1 MAEKEKTV
9 VKQTKGKSV
18 KKATKPRQTTKLQPH
33 VTYFGDSILDE
44 VILILLIVVSA
55 VVLFSLLT
63 SHMGVVGE
71 QLRSVFLGLFGFGGI
86 FVPLGVIAYCIW
98 LLMAKQTD
106 GAMLKVSGGVL
117 AVLTISIAAYLCHPM
132 KIAEN
137 MELFQKSAT
146 LYQNGGLK
154 GGGLLGGLLG
164 SCLHQ
169 MLGSLGSVIVIVA
182 LVVIAVI
189 LITGHSFFQAMGHFA
204 IYEKNKHEQRKT
216 VGTERKKTQKKTEKQ
231 RIEERRKSFNIELEE
246 QEEPQQPLEIQ
257 ETMFYQRPKQKLNV
271 KKKEPIYDYVREVQ
285 QEEPKRDFR
294 VVVGGKILEEAE
306 QEPQNNV
313 PEQTD
318 DVKEHIE
325 KEVQTIPNEE
335 LDNPEKATPY
345 QFPSMDLL
353 GKEQK
358 NNLVTN
364 KAEMIENA
372 KKLENTLQSFGVDAK
387 VLQINK
393 GPTVTRY
400 EIAPSQGVKVSKIV
414 NLADDIALNLAANGI
429 RIEAP
434 IPGKAAVGIEVPNKE
449 TQPVY
454 LRSVLESKAFQ
465 EHPSKL
471 AFALGQDIAGNPV
484 VTDIAK
490 MPHLLIA
497 GATGSGKSVCINTLI
512 TSILYKANPDE
523 VKLLLVDPKVVELN
537 VYNGIPHLLIP
548 VVTEPEK
555 ASKAL
560 NWAVREML
568 QRYNDFAACGVRD
581 IKGFND
587 LKQQQGKPEEK
598 MAQIVIII
606 DELADLMMAAQHDV
620 EDAICR
626 LAQMARAAG
635 MHLIIATQR
644 PSVDV
649 ITGVIKAN
657 IPSRLAFAVSS
668 GTDSRTILDM
678 TGAEKLL
685 GKGDMLFYPT
695 GQSKPVRMQ
704 GAFVTDKEV
713 EHIVSFLKEHSS
725 TTYTEEMVEQITT
738 AQKTTNPEMEYE
750 DDFYTKAVNLVIEK
764 QKASTSMLQRQFRI
778 GYPRASRLMDTLEEH
793 GIVGPNE
800 GSKQRKVLYTQTE
813 WETMQSQQT
822 NNME

>member
-18 KKATKPRQTTKLQPH
+18 KKVTKPRQTTKLQPH
-33 VTYFGDSILDE
+33 ITYFGDSILDE

-71 QLRSVFLGLFGFGGI
+71 KLREIFLGLFGFGGI
-86 FVPLGVIAYCIW
+86 FVPLGVIGYCIW
-98 LLMAKQTD
+98 LLAAKQTE
-106 GAMLKVSGGVL
+106 GAVLKISGGIL
-117 AVLTISIAAYLCHPM
+117 AVLTISIAAYVFHPM

-137 MELFQKSAT
+137 MEFFQKSAT
-146 LYQNGGLK
+146 FYQNGGLK

-164 SCLHQ
+164 SGLCQLFGG
-169 MLGSLGSVIVIVA
+169 LGSAIVIVA
-182 LVVIAVI
+182 LVVIAVV
-189 LITGHSFFQAMGHFA
+189 LITGRSFFQAMGHFA

-216 VGTERKKTQKKTEKQ
+216 MGNERKKAQKKTEKQ
-231 RIEERRKSFNIELEE
+231 RIEERRKRFNIELEA
-246 QEEPQQPLEIQ
+246 QEVQQAPKQTLEIQ
-257 ETMFYQRPKQKLNV
+257 ETVFHKSKQKFNV
-271 KKKEPIYDYVREVQ
+271 KKKEPIYDYVQEMQ
-285 QEEPKRDFR
+285 QEPPKRDFR
-294 VVVGGKILEEAE
+294 VVVGGKILEEIT
-306 QEPQNNV
+306 QEPQQNTQEE
-313 PEQTD
+313 PEEIQEQMQTTAD
-318 DVKEHIE
+318 KAVKCP
-325 KEVQTIPNEE
+325 KQTE
-335 LDNPEKATPY
+335 TY
-345 QFPSMDLL
+345 QFPPMDFL
-353 GKEQK
+353 GKEKQ
-358 NNLVTN
+358 NTFVTN

-372 KKLENTLQSFGVDAK
+372 KTLEHTLQSFGVDAK

-393 GPTVTRY
+393 GPTITRY
-400 EIAPSQGVKVSKIV
+400 EVAPSKGVKVSKIV
-414 NLADDIALNLAANGI
+414 GLSDDIALNLAANGI

-434 IPGKAAVGIEVPNKE
+434 IPGKAVVGIEVPNKE
-449 TQPVY
+449 PQSVY
-454 LRSVLESKAFQ
+454 LRTVLESKTFQ

-512 TSILYKANPDE
+512 TSILYKANPNE
-523 VKLLLVDPKVVELN
+523 VKLLLVDPKVVELS
-537 VYNGIPHLLIP
+537 VYNGIAHLLIP

-560 NWAVREML
+560 HWAVREML
-568 QRYNDFAACGVRD
+568 QRYNDFAQCGVRD
-581 IKGFND
+581 IKGYND
-587 LKQQQGKPEEK
+587 LKQQQGKSEEK

-713 EHIVSFLKEHSS
+713 ERVVGFWKEQSCP
-725 TTYTEEMVEQITT
+725 TYTEEMVEQITN
-738 AQKTTNPEMEYE
+738 AQSATDTDMEYE
-750 DDFYTKAVNLVIEK
+750 DTFYPKAVNLVIEK

-778 GYPRASRLMDTLEEH
+778 GYPRASRLMDSLEAH
-793 GIVGPNE
+793 GIVSQNDGNN
-800 GSKQRKVLYTQTE
+800 QRKVLYTKTE
-813 WETMQSQQT
+813 WENMQSKQI